1 MTKLT
6 FKKVPS
12 ILKLLTLLFLI
23 GSCKEESKKALF
35 YTTQNTIKIDEDDSR
50 DSIILKAAHVV
61 PSKNQMNALK
71 DEFIAFVH
79 FGPNTFTKL
88 EWGNGME
95 DPSVF
100 NLKNL
105 DTDQWCRAMKD
116 AGMKKV
122 IITAKH
128 HDGFVLW
135 QSRYTKHGV
144 MSSPFQNGE
153 GDILKE
159 LSKSC
164 EKYGIKLGVYLSP
177 ADLYQIENKDGLYGN
192 LSEYTLRTIPRP
204 VEGRPFENKTTFEFE
219 VDDYNEYFLNQLFEL
234 LTEYGPIDEVW
245 FDGAHPKRKGGQQ
258 YKYRDWK
265 KLITALAPNAVVF
278 GKEGTRWCGNEAG
291 ATRETEWNIIPYA
304 EDPRTMNLFADITGE
319 DVASVDKLMEG
330 KYLHYQPA
338 ETNTS
343 IREGWFYRNED
354 EQKVRNTDDVFDI
367 YERSVGGNSIF
378 LLNIPPNR
386 EGKFS
391 DKDVTVLKETGIRIN
406 ETYGIDLLE
415 NAKGPAELLDTD
427 EDTFLV
433 LDNDELTLE
442 FTLPKEV
449 KINRFTI
456 QEDVKRHGERI
467 SRHALDAWVD
477 GAWQEL
483 VLSTNV
489 GYKRIL
495 RFPEVTTN
503 KLRLRILD
511 FRAIPVLQNVAAH
524 YYKTRPP
531 VLEIERI
538 KNGMV
543 SIAPVMADFKW
554 NPNGENPAENLNKGM
569 KIVYTTNGEEPNESS
584 TVFSKPFSFANGTVK
599 ALAIINQ
606 ELGSVAELSLGLQ
619 KNNWK
624 VVKASSNYED
634 HHVNLLFDE
643 NKDSY
648 WLSKEG
654 VDEDQY
660 VTLDLGDETEISAF
674 KYTPPSTISTGMI
687 EKGIIYSSMDG
698 IHWQVEETFEFGN
711 LINNPTGRLFKFKK
725 SFSTRYVKLQ
735 VIEIAG
741 VNSSAAIAEL
751 DFFK

>member
-1 MTKLT
+1 MTKST

-192 LSEYTLRTIPRP
+192 LSEYTVRTIPRP
-204 VEGRPFENKTTFEFE
+204 VEGRPFENKTTFEFK

-304 EDPRTMNLFADITGE
+304 KDPRTMNLFADITGE

-467 SRHALDAWVD
+467 SRHALDTWVD

-531 VLEIERI
+531 VLEIERN

-554 NPNGENPAENLNKGM
+554 NPNGENPGENLNKGM

-599 ALAIINQ
+599 ALAIVNQ

-624 VVKASSNYED
+624 AVKASSTHEN

-643 NKDSY
+643 NIDSY

-654 VDEDQY
+654 VEKDHY
-660 VTLDLGDETEISAF
+660 VTLDLGDETEINAF

-751 DFFK
+751 DFF